1 MENNSMTT
9 RRILSGFFLFAG
21 ICGMLLFFWIA
32 LTGIYKGKSVLG
44 TTKTIAGKV
53 EEVSEAGAFDAVFHL
68 ENCVETFYINRG
80 LQYYGFTLDGL
91 RQLTRGRSVS
101 ISYVA
106 QRSAFP
112 AKGQSSHINKL
123 VVGDSVV
130 FDEMEGI
137 PAYK

>member
-1 MENNSMTT
+1 MENKSMAV
-9 RRILSGFFLFAG
+9 RRILSGFFLVVG
-21 ICGMLLFFWIA
+21 ICGMLLFLWIVM
-32 LTGIYKGKSVLG
+32 TGIYKGKSLLG
-44 TTKTIAGKV
+44 TTKTVAGKV
-53 EEVSEAGAFDAVFHL
+53 AEVSEAGAFDAVFHL
-68 ENCVETFYINRG
+68 ENCEETFYINRG

-112 AKGQSSHINKL
+112 AERQSSHINKL
-123 VVGDSVV
+123 VVADSVV